1 MRRETSPRGTGPAGI
16 EVICR
21 GRGGQSAAAASR
33 RLLGALRAATRR
45 RRSGITLLLTSDRE
59 VRTLNRRFLG
69 RDRSTDVLSF
79 PSGGEREPG
88 APYLGEIAVSL
99 PRARAQ
105 AQRARWPLR
114 SEMAL
119 LVTHGYL
126 HLLGHDHE
134 TDDGVMHRLEER
146 LLRRVAGVRLE
157 RRALPWGDS
166 AATAPPPRRSA
177 RG

>member
-1 MRRETSPRGTGPAGI
+1 MRRETPAGI

-21 GRGGQSAAAASR
+21 GRGGRTEAAASR
-33 RLLGALRAATRR
+33 KLLAALRTATRR
-45 RRSGITLLLTSDRE
+45 RQSGLTLLLTSDRE
-59 VRTLNRRFLG
+59 VRRLNRRFLG
-69 RDRSTDVLSF
+69 HDRTTDVLSF
-79 PSGGEREPG
+79 PSGGDREPG
-88 APYLGEIAVSL
+88 APYLGEIAVSV

-105 AQRARWPLR
+105 ARRARWPLR

-119 LVTHGYL
+119 LLTHGYL

-134 TDDGVMHRLEER
+134 TDDGAMHRLEAR
-146 LLRRVAGVRLE
+146 LLRRVARVRLE

-166 AATAPPPRRSA
+166 RDA